1 MHSSVEA
8 PGTIVAGA
16 RAGAA
21 GSERARSPTGGA
33 AGGAGGAAGGAGS
46 RVRAMRRVR
55 RIALIAAALALIPG
69 AISYVQMLGEPSN
82 SSLGIRTV
90 EWLRS
95 NGGAGLVSRIEN
107 LYYTLTAPS
116 KGGPR
121 LRALPHVGVAGGLAG
136 APGRGRS
143 LASGQGAVERPYA
156 PPRIAPLT
164 SPALSGEG
172 VWHATR
178 RGSAPYPPLLVTTF
192 RSDPAEY
199 PRLVAGVA
207 WIDPRRTKI
216 ELYPGTLEPSVSIP
230 ARGPAEVPPS
240 LRGRLLATFN
250 AGFKYEDARGGFAL
264 DGHTYAPLRE
274 EQATLLQRTD
284 GTVSLDAWR
293 GGPTVG
299 GDVAFATQNLPLI
312 VEEGRPSPKLNDSTE
327 WGATLGNAIQ
337 VWRSGIGIDRHGD
350 LIYAQADDQTV
361 ASLAQILIHAG
372 AVRAMELDI
381 NSYWVSFNTYG
392 APGALDPTKLLAETE
407 RPAERYLSPDE
418 RDFFAVYE
426 H

>member
-1 MHSSVEA
+1 M
-8 PGTIVAGA
+8 VAGA

-21 GSERARSPTGGA
+21 ASGPAVSAMNGR
-33 AGGAGGAAGGAGS
+33 AGGAGP
-46 RVRAMRRVR
+46 RVRAMRRAR
-55 RIALIAAALALIPG
+55 RVALIAATLALIPG
-69 AISYVQMLGEPSN
+69 VISYVQMLGEPSN

-107 LYYTLTAPS
+107 FYYTLTAPS

-136 APGRGRS
+136 APGRGRA
-143 LASGQGAVERPYA
+143 LASGQGAVERPYT

-164 SPALSGEG
+164 SPALPGEG
-172 VWHATR
+172 LWHATR
-178 RGSAPYPPLLVTTF
+178 RGSAPDPPLLVTTF

-250 AGFKYEDARGGFAL
+250 AGFKYEDSRGGFAL

-274 EQATLLQRTD
+274 EQATLLELTD
-284 GTVSLDAWR
+284 GRVSLNAWH

-299 GDVAFATQNLPLI
+299 GNVAFATQNLPLI
-312 VEEGRPSPKLNDSTE
+312 VQEGRPSPKLNDSTD

-361 ASLAQILIHAG
+361 ESLAQVLIHAG

-392 APGALDPTKLLAETE
+392 ASGGLDPTKLLAETE

-426 H
+426 R